1 MLPPPLSIPPLLFS
15 IPPLPISS
23 QTVYFPSKSAKTK
36 GEEIMIKSIVLE
48 LNGKVLSEQE
58 INSYICV
65 SKVVSDTVNQ
75 VYDRFHRA

>member
-1 MLPPPLSIPPLLFS
+1 
-15 IPPLPISS
+15 
-23 QTVYFPSKSAKTK
+23 
-36 GEEIMIKSIVLE
+36 MIKSIVLE